1 MLSLKAIKNKIVDTY
16 YFFNLVYQV
25 FKKWRKERRCPT
37 CGAKTWAGKIPVA
50 TVTLTSGKEVP
61 IELVVRGCEN
71 NCPYHMD
78 QTTIDL
84 EGEQLTIDEFLY
96 VAERL
101 DKKKAL
107 WYFRDLFKQT
117 QAQHKRAN

>member
-1 MLSLKAIKNKIVDTY
+1 MLNLKTIKNKIVDGY
-16 YFFNLVYQV
+16 YFFHLIYQV
-25 FKKWRKERRCPT
+25 FKKWNKERICPT
-37 CGAKTWAGKIPVA
+37 CGSKTWPGKIQVA
-50 TVTLTSGKEVP
+50 TVTLASGKEVP
-61 IELVVRGCEN
+61 IELVVRACAN

-78 QTTIDL
+78 QTIINL

-117 QAQHKRAN
+117 QAQNRAN